1 MDLSLEL
8 QGFIRRQIGHLV
20 FAHLRILLFDVV
32 VNGFIELLVGH
43 LIQLVFSQVPDI
55 HVQRIQ
61 RNGLQPFFVFDY
73 SLNRDVRSLPLSFV
87 IIEYRLQLSIQSE
100 LFWDQDFISVMDY
113 TIL

>member
-32 VNGFIELLVGH
+32 INGFIELLVGH

-73 SLNRDVRSLPLSFV
+73 PLNRDVRSLPLAFV